1 MTTSLQLV
9 KSKNINKVSLRW
21 LILERSAGKPGPCL
35 VSGNVN
41 FQTYH
46 NSQVRVGHC
55 AQTILG
61 TNSTSNVFSAKHL
74 FLSKSLKFVMLVE
87 GAYMASSQ

>member
-1 MTTSLQLV
+1 MAHFGKICWQGWPLSGV
-9 KSKNINKVSLRW
+9 W
-21 LILERSAGKPGPCL
+21 ELEFSE
-35 VSGNVN
+35 
-41 FQTYH
+41 TYH

-55 AQTILG
+55 DQTILG

-87 GAYMASSQ
+87 GAYVASSQ